1 MVNANHMA
9 SLIYLPCGK
18 KRAVA
23 EVKRGLIAEK
33 RGERT
38 VCEEHREEQQAES
51 TGEHNKQRAQY
62 VESTGE
68 QQAESNQRGATSRE
82 HRGSNQ
88 GRSMRCKTGF
98 DFDRWHAHGR
108 LLALPLSLTVGCI
121 C

>member
-18 KRAVA
+18 KRPVA

-38 VCEEHREEQQAES
+38 LCELHREEQQAES

-68 QQAESNQRGATSRE
+68 QQAES
-82 HRGSNQ
+82 
-88 GRSMRCKTGF
+88 TGEQAGEEYEVQDGV
-98 DFDRWHAHGR
+98 DFDSWHAHGR